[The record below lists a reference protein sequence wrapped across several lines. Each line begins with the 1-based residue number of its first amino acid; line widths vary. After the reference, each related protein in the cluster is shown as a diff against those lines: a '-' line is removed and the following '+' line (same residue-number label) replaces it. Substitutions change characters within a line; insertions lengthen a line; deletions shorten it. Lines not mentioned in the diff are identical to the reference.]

1 MKAKSEKTTKTQKA
15 EKPTRSKAKS
25 KSMDKN
31 LELVRVCYEHS
42 LTTIDY
48 GVVSSLIA
56 GIAPAAFSAA
66 LSYWFLQ
73 CAAMSRDKTE
83 LEFMRWSR
91 DFDLVWNPIIETT
104 LDFAE
109 EFEGDVDWDSMETI
123 LMLQHK
129 YGIKHMELSDE
140 ELNEH
145 CNKAIAVVDFL
156 FEKLSHENMISV
168 SVEMAILVMWL
179 KVAALDDHVDP
190 EAYPIV
196 EQNIT
201 TVVQLY
207 SQLLNAPPV

>member
-1 MKAKSEKTTKTQKA
+1 MTTEKTKT
-15 EKPTRSKAKS
+15 TRSKTKS
-25 KSMDKN
+25 KTMQRN
-31 LELVRVCYEHS
+31 LEAVRICYEHS

-48 GVVSSLIA
+48 AVVSAMIA

-91 DFDLVWNPIIETT
+91 DFDLVWNPIVEAT
-104 LDFAE
+104 LDFVE
-109 EFEGDVDWDSMETI
+109 EFDGDVNYDSMETI

-129 YGIKHMELSDE
+129 HGIKHMELTDE
-140 ELNEH
+140 ELGEH
-145 CNKAIAVVDFL
+145 CNKAIAVIDFV
-156 FEKLSHENMISV
+156 FEKLSHEEMISV
-168 SVEMAILVMWL
+168 SVEMAIIVMWL

-196 EQNIT
+196 EQNIEA
-201 TVVQLY
+201 VVERY
-207 SQLLNAPPV
+207 SKLLISNV

>member
-1 MKAKSEKTTKTQKA
+1 MKSKTDKPEKA
-15 EKPTRSKAKS
+15 EKTTRSKAKS
-25 KSMDKN
+25 KTMEHN
-31 LELVRVCYEHS
+31 LEMVRVCYEHS

-48 GVVSSLIA
+48 AVVSAMIA
-56 GIAPAAFSAA
+56 GVAPAAFTAA

-91 DFDLVWNPIIETT
+91 DFDLVWNPIIEAT
-104 LDFAE
+104 LDFVD
-109 EFEGDVDWDSMETI
+109 EFEGDVDYSSMETI

-129 YGIKHMELSDE
+129 FGIKHQELDDDELSG
-140 ELNEH
+140 H
-145 CNKAIAVVDFL
+145 CDKAIAVVDFL
-156 FEKLSHENMISV
+156 FEKLSHEEMISV

-196 EQNIT
+196 EQNISA
-201 TVVQLY
+201 VVERY
-207 SQLLNAPPV
+207 SKVLSGAQTES

>member
-1 MKAKSEKTTKTQKA
+1 MKTKTDKPEKA
-15 EKPTRSKAKS
+15 AKATRSKAKS
-25 KSMDKN
+25 KVMEQN
-31 LELVRVCYEHS
+31 LEMVRVCYEHS

-48 GVVSSLIA
+48 AVVSAMIA
-56 GIAPAAFSAA
+56 GVAPAAFTAA

-104 LDFAE
+104 LDFVD
-109 EFEGDVDWDSMETI
+109 EFEGDVDYSSMETI

-129 YGIKHMELSDE
+129 FGIQHQELSDE
-140 ELNEH
+140 ELTEH

-156 FEKLSHENMISV
+156 FEKLSHEEMISV
-168 SVEMAILVMWL
+168 SVEMAIIVMWL

-196 EQNIT
+196 EQNIQA
-201 TVVQLY
+201 VVERY
-207 SQLLNAPPV
+207 SKILSGEQAEI

>member
-1 MKAKSEKTTKTQKA
+1 MTTEKTKT
-15 EKPTRSKAKS
+15 TRSKTKS
-25 KSMDKN
+25 KTMQRN
-31 LELVRVCYEHS
+31 LEAVRICYEHS

-48 GVVSSLIA
+48 AVVSAMIA

-91 DFDLVWNPIIETT
+91 DFDLVWNPIVEAT
-104 LDFAE
+104 LDFVE
-109 EFEGDVDWDSMETI
+109 EFDGDVNYDSMETI

-129 YGIKHMELSDE
+129 HGIKHMELTDE
-140 ELNEH
+140 ELGEH
-145 CNKAIAVVDFL
+145 CNKAIAVIDFV
-156 FEKLSHENMISV
+156 FEKLSHEEMISV

-196 EQNIT
+196 EQNIEA
-201 TVVQLY
+201 VVERY
-207 SQLLNAPPV
+207 SKLLISNV

>member
-1 MKAKSEKTTKTQKA
+1 MCWRIMTTEKTKT
-15 EKPTRSKAKS
+15 TRSKTKS
-25 KSMDKN
+25 KTMQRN
-31 LELVRVCYEHS
+31 LEAVRICYEHS

-48 GVVSSLIA
+48 AVVSAMIA

-91 DFDLVWNPIIETT
+91 DFDLVWNPIVEAT
-104 LDFAE
+104 LDFVE
-109 EFEGDVDWDSMETI
+109 EFDGDVNYDSMETI

-129 YGIKHMELSDE
+129 HGIKHMELTDE
-140 ELNEH
+140 ELGEH
-145 CNKAIAVVDFL
+145 CNKAIAVIDFV
-156 FEKLSHENMISV
+156 FEKLSHEEMISV

-196 EQNIT
+196 EQNIEA
-201 TVVQLY
+201 VVERY
-207 SQLLNAPPV
+207 SKLLISNV

>member
-1 MKAKSEKTTKTQKA
+1 MRWRIMTTEKTKT
-15 EKPTRSKAKS
+15 TRSKTKS
-25 KSMDKN
+25 KTMQRN
-31 LELVRVCYEHS
+31 LEAVRICYEHS

-48 GVVSSLIA
+48 AVVSAMIA

-91 DFDLVWNPIIETT
+91 DFDLVWNPIVEAT
-104 LDFAE
+104 LDFVE
-109 EFEGDVDWDSMETI
+109 EFDGDVNYDSMETI

-129 YGIKHMELSDE
+129 HGIKHMELTDE
-140 ELNEH
+140 ELGEH
-145 CNKAIAVVDFL
+145 CNKAIAVIDFV
-156 FEKLSHENMISV
+156 FEKLSHEEMISV

-196 EQNIT
+196 EQNIEA
-201 TVVQLY
+201 VVERY
-207 SQLLNAPPV
+207 SKLLISNV